1 MNDVGDE
8 EELEEKITLKRFW
21 KKWTLLEHMLTKEQV
36 LYSRTILRLS
46 IPVP

>member
-36 LYSRTILRLS
+36 QSAPIFLSGTI
-46 IPVP
+46 